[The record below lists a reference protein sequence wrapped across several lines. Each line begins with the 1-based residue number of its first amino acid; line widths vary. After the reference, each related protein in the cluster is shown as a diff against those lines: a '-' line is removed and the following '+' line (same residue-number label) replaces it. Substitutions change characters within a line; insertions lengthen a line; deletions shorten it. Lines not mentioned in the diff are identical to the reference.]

1 MKSIDVVP
9 AWYWPDGI
17 PRYLSPPRST
27 VYATAVERWSRRT
40 PYNVALDQN
49 GIQINYR
56 TLDERVK
63 RASARMRQTVGGRV
77 KDGLRMRVAMAATP
91 GIDGAVAILGAL
103 HAGADMLLVDPA
115 TPDAELRSVLVAFG
129 CELLV
134 AENTA
139 GRRDAWNTASV
150 QEISLPVAADQEN
163 PELLSTDRSQTGR
176 LGFRWGDAVVLQ
188 PNAALLGW
196 SLAFRAFAMLNK
208 GELFTV
214 FRPFSTWEGLIG
226 LLAPLAV
233 GATSIVHSGSLG
245 EVLDAANHERLKG
258 IWLDWAQ
265 AEALASDLRVRQ
277 RRGRWE
283 WVYISVD
290 SPFSVRQRRRLGRL
304 LAAQILTA
312 LGTPA
317 TGPIAGS
324 PRTWLIDEAVGT
336 PMTGVDL
343 FPVDRTAGRLASPPW
358 PVLASASVGVK
369 STLFA
374 PDMSLEGTAPGRFI
388 SKDVLDT
395 GNLAAARNGV
405 IDITR
410 QRRRF

>member
-9 AWYWPDGI
+9 SWYWPDGV
-17 PRYLSPPRST
+17 PRYQSPPRST
-27 VYATAVERWSRRT
+27 VYKTAVERWARRT
-40 PYNVALDQN
+40 PDNVALVRN
-49 GIQINYR
+49 GIQIDYR

-63 RASARMRQTVGGRV
+63 SASARMRQAVGGRGN
-77 KDGLRMRVAMAATP
+77 DSRSMRVAVAATQ

-103 HAGADMLLVDPA
+103 HAGADTLLVDPA
-115 TPDAELRSVLVAFG
+115 TADAELRLVLMAFG

-134 AENTA
+134 TENTA
-139 GRRDAWNTASV
+139 GRQDGWNTANV
-150 QEISLPVAADQEN
+150 QEISLPVAANRDN
-163 PELLSTDRSQTGR
+163 PELQSTDRSQAGR

-196 SLAFRAFAMLNK
+196 SLAFRAFAMLDK

-214 FRPFSTWEGLIG
+214 FRPFSTWEGVIG

-233 GATSIVHSGSLG
+233 GATSILHSGSLG
-245 EVLDAANHERLKG
+245 EVLDATNHKRLGG

-277 RRGRWE
+277 RRGHWG

-290 SPFSVRQRRRLGRL
+290 SPFSVRKRRRLGRL
-304 LAAQILTA
+304 LGSQILTA

-343 FPVDRTAGRLASPPW
+343 FPVDGPAGRLADPPW
-358 PVLASASVGVK
+358 PLLASAGVGVK
-369 STLFA
+369 STFFL
-374 PDMSLEGTAPGRFI
+374 PEMSIEGTAPGRFI
-388 SKDVLDT
+388 SEDVLDT
-395 GNLAAARNGV
+395 GVPGMIDANGFLYLV
-405 IDITR
+405 
-410 QRRRF
+410 

>member
-9 AWYWPDGI
+9 AWYWPDGV

-27 VYATAVERWSRRT
+27 VYKVAVERWARRT
-40 PYNVALDQN
+40 PDNVALDRS

-63 RASARMRQTVGGRV
+63 RASARMRQAVGGRV
-77 KDGLRMRVAMAATP
+77 NDGLSMRVAVAATQ

-103 HAGADMLLVDPA
+103 HAGAHTLLVDPA
-115 TPDAELRSVLVAFG
+115 TPDAELRLVLVAFG

-150 QEISLPVAADQEN
+150 QDSLPVAADRDN

-196 SLAFRAFAMLNK
+196 SLAFRAFAMLDK

-214 FRPFSTWEGLIG
+214 FRPFSTWEGVIG

-233 GATSIVHSGSLG
+233 GATSILHSGSLG
-245 EVLDAANHERLKG
+245 EVLDAANHERLGG

-265 AEALASDLRVRQ
+265 AEALASGPEGEAATGALGMGLHLRQFAVLR
-277 RRGRWE
+277 E
-283 WVYISVD
+283 E
-290 SPFSVRQRRRLGRL
+290 RRRLGRL
-304 LAAQILTA
+304 LGGQILTA

-343 FPVDRTAGRLASPPW
+343 FPVDGPAGRLADPPW
-358 PVLASASVGVK
+358 PLLASASVGVK
-369 STLFA
+369 SMFFA
-374 PDMSLEGTAPGRFI
+374 PEMSLEGTAPGNII
-388 SKDVLDT
+388 SEDVLDT
-395 GNLAAARNGV
+395 GVAGRIDANGFLYLV
-405 IDITR
+405 
-410 QRRRF
+410 

>member
-9 AWYWPDGI
+9 TWYWPDGV

-27 VYATAVERWSRRT
+27 VYKAAVERWARRT
-40 PYNVALDQN
+40 PDNVALDED
-49 GIQINYR
+49 GTQIDYR

-63 RASARMRQTVGGRV
+63 RASARIRRAAGGRGG
-77 KDGLRMRVAMAATP
+77 DRPGIRVAVAATL

-103 HAGADMLLVDPA
+103 HAGADALLVDPS
-115 TPDAELRSVLVAFG
+115 TPDAERRLALAAFG

-134 AENTA
+134 AEDTA
-139 GRRDAWNTASV
+139 EGRDAWNTAGA
-150 QEISLPVAADQEN
+150 QAISHPVATALDD
-163 PELLSTDRSQTGR
+163 PEFAPTDRSQTGR
-176 LGFRWGDAVVLQ
+176 LGFRWGDSVVLQ
-188 PNAALLGW
+188 PGEALLGW
-196 SLAFRAFAMLNK
+196 SLAFRAFAMLDK

-214 FRPFSTWEGLIG
+214 FRPFSTWEGVIG

-233 GATSIVHSGSLG
+233 GAAAILPSRSWG
-245 EVLDAANHERLKG
+245 EVLDAVRQERLRG

-277 RRGRWE
+277 RRGLLE
-283 WVYISVD
+283 WVYISVA
-290 SPFSVRQRRRLGRL
+290 SPFSVRKRRRLGRL
-304 LAAQILTA
+304 LGSQVLTA

-324 PRTWLIDEAVGT
+324 PRPWLIDEAVGT

-343 FPVDRTAGRLASPPW
+343 FPVDGPGGRLAGPPW
-358 PVLASASVGVK
+358 PLLASASVGVK

-374 PDMSLEGTAPGRFI
+374 PRMSLEGTAPGRFV
-388 SKDVLDT
+388 SEDVLDT
-395 GNLAAARNGV
+395 GVAGIIDANGFLYLV
-405 IDITR
+405 
-410 QRRRF
+410 

>member
-9 AWYWPDGI
+9 SWYWPDGV
-17 PRYLSPPRST
+17 PRYQSPPRST
-27 VYATAVERWSRRT
+27 VYKTAIERWARRT
-40 PYNVALDQN
+40 PDNVALVRN
-49 GIQINYR
+49 GIQIDYR

-63 RASARMRQTVGGRV
+63 RASARMRQAAGGRGN
-77 KDGLRMRVAMAATP
+77 DGRSMRVAVAATQ
-91 GIDGAVAILGAL
+91 GIEGAVAILGAL
-103 HAGADMLLVDPA
+103 HAGADTLLVDPA
-115 TPDAELRSVLVAFG
+115 TPDAELRLVLVAFG

-150 QEISLPVAADQEN
+150 QEISLPVAADRDN
-163 PELLSTDRSQTGR
+163 PELLSTDRSQAGR

-196 SLAFRAFAMLNK
+196 SLAFRAFAMLDK

-214 FRPFSTWEGLIG
+214 FRPFSTWEGVIG

-233 GATSIVHSGSLG
+233 GATSILHSGSLG
-245 EVLDAANHERLKG
+245 EVLDAANHERLGG

-265 AEALASDLRVRQ
+265 ADALASDLRVRQ
-277 RRGRWE
+277 RRGDWG

-290 SPFSVRQRRRLGRL
+290 SPFSVRKRRRLGRL
-304 LAAQILTA
+304 LGSQILTA

-343 FPVDRTAGRLASPPW
+343 FPVDGPAGRLAAPPW
-358 PVLASASVGVK
+358 PLLTSAGVGVK
-369 STLFA
+369 STFFA
-374 PDMSLEGTAPGRFI
+374 PEMSIEGTAPGRFI
-388 SKDVLDT
+388 SEDVLDT
-395 GNLAAARNGV
+395 GVPGMIDANGFLYLV
-405 IDITR
+405 
-410 QRRRF
+410 

>member
-9 AWYWPDGI
+9 TWYWPDGVS
-17 PRYLSPPRST
+17 RYLTPPRST
-27 VYATAVERWSRRT
+27 IYKAAVERWARRT
-40 PYNVALDQN
+40 PDNVALDRY
-49 GIQINYR
+49 GIQIDYR
-56 TLDERVK
+56 NLDERVK
-63 RASARMRQTVGGRV
+63 CASARMRQAVGDRG
-77 KDGLRMRVAMAATP
+77 KDGRGMRVAVAATQ

-103 HAGADMLLVDPA
+103 HAGADTLLVDPA
-115 TPDAELRSVLVAFG
+115 TPDAELRLVLVAFG

-150 QEISLPVAADQEN
+150 QEISFPAATDRDN
-163 PELLSTDRSQTGR
+163 PELLSTDRSQAGR

-196 SLAFRAFAMLNK
+196 SLAFRAFAMLDK

-214 FRPFSTWEGLIG
+214 FRPFSTWEGVIG

-233 GATSIVHSGSLG
+233 GATSILHSGSLG
-245 EVLDAANHERLKG
+245 EVLDAANHERLGG
-258 IWLDWAQ
+258 IWLSWAQ
-265 AEALASDLRVRQ
+265 AEALASDLRVRE
-277 RRGRWE
+277 RRGHWE

-290 SPFSVRQRRRLGRL
+290 SPFSVRKRRRLARL
-304 LAAQILTA
+304 LGSQILTV

-336 PMTGVDL
+336 PTTGVDL
-343 FPVDRTAGRLASPPW
+343 FPVDSPAGRLAGAPW
-358 PVLASASVGVK
+358 PLLASASVGVK
-369 STLFA
+369 STFLT
-374 PDMSLEGTAPGRFI
+374 PEMSIEGTAPGRFI
-388 SKDVLDT
+388 SEDVFDT
-395 GNLAAARNGV
+395 GTSGIIDANGFLYLV
-405 IDITR
+405 
-410 QRRRF
+410 

>member
-9 AWYWPDGI
+9 TWYWPDGV

-27 VYATAVERWSRRT
+27 VYKAAVERWARRT
-40 PYNVALDQN
+40 PDNVALDGH
-49 GIQINYR
+49 GIQIDYR

-63 RASARMRQTVGGRV
+63 RASTRIRRAAGGRGD
-77 KDGLRMRVAMAATP
+77 DGLGIRVAVAATQ

-103 HAGADMLLVDPA
+103 HAGADALLIEPA
-115 TPDAELRSVLVAFG
+115 TPDAERRLVLVAFG

-139 GRRDAWNTASV
+139 GGRDAWNTASV
-150 QEISLPVAADQEN
+150 QTISHPTATDLDH
-163 PELLSTDRSQTGR
+163 PEPLSTDRSQTGR

-196 SLAFRAFAMLNK
+196 SLAFRAFAMLDK

-214 FRPFSTWEGLIG
+214 CRPFSTWESVIG
-226 LLAPLAV
+226 LLAPLLV
-233 GATSIVHSGSLG
+233 GAISILPSDSWG
-245 EVLDAANHERLKG
+245 EVLDAANHERLRG

-265 AEALASDLRVRQ
+265 AEALASDLRVRR
-277 RRGRWE
+277 RRGHWE
-283 WVYISVD
+283 WVYISVH
-290 SPFSVRQRRRLGRL
+290 SPFSVRKRRRLGRL
-304 LAAQILTA
+304 LGSQILTA

-324 PRTWLIDEAVGT
+324 PRPWLIDEAVGT

-343 FPVDRTAGRLASPPW
+343 FPVDGPAGRLAGPPW
-358 PVLASASVGVK
+358 PLLASASVGVK
-369 STLFA
+369 STFFA
-374 PDMSLEGTAPGRFI
+374 PEMSLEGTAPGRFV
-388 SKDVLDT
+388 SEDVLDT
-395 GNLAAARNGV
+395 DIPGMIDANGFLYLV
-405 IDITR
+405 
-410 QRRRF
+410 